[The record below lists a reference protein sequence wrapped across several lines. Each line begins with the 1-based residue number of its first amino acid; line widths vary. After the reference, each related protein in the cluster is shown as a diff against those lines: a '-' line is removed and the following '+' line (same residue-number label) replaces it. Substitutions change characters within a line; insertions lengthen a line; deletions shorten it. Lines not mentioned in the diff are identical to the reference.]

1 MPRGSGAGA
10 ARGGLHLE
18 AAQGPGPC
26 PAWRRAR
33 GFASCKAGPA
43 GSGYC
48 EVRAAL
54 LLALSALALP
64 WPGGHGPFL
73 CWANAAVQAPAPSSA
88 LRPGL
93 AGFPAARVGHAPP
106 PWLSASGC
114 YCRQAR
120 FTQGPV
126 HPPERSAQGLGVPQA
141 GCGAGS
147 LAGPA
152 SCVGLE
158 FGMEQ
163 QEFAGSKASPKA
175 LQRHLS
181 SLAAAESGDPPWA
194 PVTGSTQSVPVH
206 ICLLRVCSAQR
217 LGEPARDLC
226 SLPGL
231 GLSARFLVKATFP
244 RPQDV
249 KGQGPGPWS
258 PPSTR
263 TGCPSG
269 WGESSGSSHPAVP
282 LCHPHQLHPS
292 HVPAV
297 ASHDLGSQPW
307 GTRCCW
313 EEFAGSVPPR
323 SSSPDASGE
332 VLTGRCAAATVSVA
346 CGEAP
351 GAAPHVLH
359 LVSPRAQARVSVA
372 SPGFPPSRSC
382 QGPGLLLLP
391 PASPLLVRPLPAACG
406 PPQSGLRSE
415 GSLGVLFLEKTR
427 TQHTLCVL
435 EASTGPGPR
444 EVLSKHLNAFLFD
457 FLKNYLFKILFIYL

>member
-1 MPRGSGAGA
+1 MCRRGS
-10 ARGGLHLE
+10 RGGGL
-18 AAQGPGPC
+18 ACTPGP
-26 PAWRRAR
+26 
-33 GFASCKAGPA
+33 
-43 GSGYC
+43 
-48 EVRAAL
+48 
-54 LLALSALALP
+54 
-64 WPGGHGPFL
+64 
-73 CWANAAVQAPAPSSA
+73 A
-88 LRPGL
+88 LREGDTSTP
-93 AGFPAARVGHAPP
+93 F
-106 PWLSASGC
+106 
-114 YCRQAR
+114 Q
-120 FTQGPV
+120 
-126 HPPERSAQGLGVPQA
+126 
-141 GCGAGS
+141 GS
-147 LAGPA
+147 LGIHRTP
-152 SCVGLE
+152 LP
-158 FGMEQ
+158 FQ
-163 QEFAGSKASPKA
+163 
-175 LQRHLS
+175 S